1 MKIIHLRNKAIDRE
15 RWDKCICM
23 SHNHLTYAFSW
34 YLDIV
39 SPNWEAL
46 ITHDYEFVMPLP
58 TKRRY
63 KIPYLVQ
70 PILTQQ
76 LGIFSKSKIT
86 EDIVDEFVN
95 QIPYFSYELNLNAAN
110 FSSKVTSLPNYLLHL
125 QNPYQQLAKH
135 FSKNTQRNLDKAR
148 KQNLT
153 IQKDITIQDFIDLYQ
168 SIERN
173 FDSIRLTLLEK
184 ILKAGTERDALHI
197 YGIYAENKNL
207 IAGLCILHTCNRLI
221 YLLPVSNEEGK
232 NASAMFLLID
242 YIIRKEAGKNT
253 ILDFEGS
260 KIEGVARFY
269 KGFGAKNHPYY
280 MLKRLRPSFLIGK

>member
-23 SHNHLTYAFSW
+23 SHNHLTYAYSW

-46 ITHDYEFVMPLP
+46 VTHDYEYIMPLP
-58 TKRRY
+58 MKRRY

-76 LGIFSKSKIT
+76 LGIFSTLKIT
-86 EDIVDEFVN
+86 EDIVDEFVK
-95 QIPYFSYELNLNAAN
+95 QIPYFSYELNLNSAN
-110 FSSKVTSLPNYLLHL
+110 FSTKVVSLPNYLLNLHH
-125 QNPYQQLAKH
+125 PYQQLTKH
-135 FSKNTQRNLDKAR
+135 FSKNTQRNLEKAK
-148 KQNLT
+148 KQNLS
-153 IQKDITIQDFIDLYQ
+153 IRKDIKIQDFIDLYQ
-168 SIERN
+168 SVDRN
-173 FDSIRLTLLEK
+173 FDSIKQNLLEK
-184 ILKAGTERDALHI
+184 IIEAATERNALHI
-197 YGIYAENKNL
+197 YGIYNDNNH
-207 IAGLCILHTCNRLI
+207 IVAGLCLLNTCNRLI

-232 NASAMFLLID
+232 NTSAMFLLID
-242 YIIRKEAGKNT
+242 HIIRQEAGKNT

-269 KGFGAKNHPYY
+269 KGFGAKNHPYFI
-280 MLKRLRPSFLIGK
+280 LKRMRPSFLIGK

>member
-46 ITHDYEFVMPLP
+46 VTADYEYIMPLP
-58 TKRRY
+58 AKRRY

-76 LGIFSKSKIT
+76 LGVFSASKIT
-86 EDIVDEFVN
+86 EEIVDKFVK

-110 FSSKVTSLPNYLLHL
+110 FSAKVTSLPNFLLNLHH
-125 QNPYQQLAKH
+125 PYQQLIKH
-135 FSKNTQRNLDKAR
+135 FSKNTLRNLDKAR

-153 IQKDITIQDFIDLYQ
+153 IKNDIQLHDFIELYQ
-168 SIERN
+168 SVDRN
-173 FDSIRLTLLEK
+173 FNSIKITLLEK
-184 ILKAGTERDALHI
+184 VIQAAKERNALHI
-197 YGIYAENKNL
+197 YGIYSVNNNL
-207 IAGLCILHTCNRLI
+207 IAGLILLNTCNRLI

-232 NASAMFLLID
+232 NSSAMFLLID
-242 YIIRKEAGKNT
+242 HIIRQEAGKNV